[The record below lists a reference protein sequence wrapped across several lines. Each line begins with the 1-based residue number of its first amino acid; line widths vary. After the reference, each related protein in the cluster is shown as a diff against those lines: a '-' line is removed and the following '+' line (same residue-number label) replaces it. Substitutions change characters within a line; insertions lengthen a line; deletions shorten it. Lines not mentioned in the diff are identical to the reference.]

1 MTNSTMCRVEKRPS
15 FPIPIPAS
23 SRRNCG
29 CRDVAAIPTAARY
42 RDEGKA
48 GWTFAPVT
56 EADRSAEVALRAAI
70 SATHPDHAI
79 LGEEYGET
87 GSGSC
92 RWVGTRPFI
101 CGIPVWSTLI
111 GFTVEGRARCMGREH
126 RKALPSCTRE
136 VSDLSQAI
144 LHTTSPEHYDGA
156 LKTDSIVSRPR
167 SG

>member
-1 MTNSTMCRVEKRPS
+1 MCRVEKRPS

-42 RDEGKA
+42 RDEGQA

-101 CGIPVWSTLI
+101 NRMHVHGDIDRAQRCPEREKS
-111 GFTVEGRARCMGREH
+111 ERDGRRCRG
-126 RKALPSCTRE
+126 
-136 VSDLSQAI
+136 
-144 LHTTSPEHYDGA
+144 DG
-156 LKTDSIVSRPR
+156 
-167 SG
+167 